1 MSDPGYSRFVPWI
14 RMAGGIGGLP
24 SSGFWGRLAPAAGT
38 GESRSMV
45 LPVATPR
52 RPLAIVLQQRTGSR
66 AIRELPVSERPRE
79 RLALR
84 GAAGLTSAELIA
96 LLWGS
101 GSRGMSAVELAE
113 EALGRYE
120 GLTGLARATGMEL
133 EAISGVGEVKA
144 AQLAAAFELG
154 RRLMADWPSGRW
166 TIRAPKDVA
175 DRLVLQMGRLEHEEL
190 RVVLLN
196 TKNVVLRVV
205 TVYQGNV
212 SSSLVRVGELYRDA
226 VRLNAAG
233 AILVHN
239 HPSGDPTPSR
249 SGRTA
254 WMLAGVRPTIRFAS
268 APIARTRLVLV
279 SIATTDGSLIT
290 MPRSF
295 TWTSVLAVP
304 RSIPMSRENRPSRR
318 SNMVEGGSFAVVA
331 GARPSWA
338 ARLQAA
344 ETSRIGRSRESPCSI
359 PGCRIAAERQE
370 HPAARVGTRQVRRSK
385 ATPRSRRDTN
395 AS

>member
-1 MSDPGYSRFVPWI
+1 PIGEETFFRGFATAAWARVYGPTRAIVQGALFFAFVHVLTI
-14 RMAGGIGGLP
+14 
-24 SSGFWGRLAPAAGT
+24 AAADFSEGT
-38 GESRSMV
+38 RQALIAFV
-45 LPVATPR
+45 VRVPVALALGWLFLR
-52 RPLAIVLQQRTGSR
+52 RRSIYAPMGLHAIVLQQRTGSR

-212 SSSLVRVGELYRDA
+212 SSS
-226 VRLNAAG
+226 
-233 AILVHN
+233 
-239 HPSGDPTPSR
+239 
-249 SGRTA
+249 
-254 WMLAGVRPTIRFAS
+254 
-268 APIARTRLVLV
+268 
-279 SIATTDGSLIT
+279 
-290 MPRSF
+290 
-295 TWTSVLAVP
+295 
-304 RSIPMSRENRPSRR
+304 
-318 SNMVEGGSFAVVA
+318 
-331 GARPSWA
+331 
-338 ARLQAA
+338 
-344 ETSRIGRSRESPCSI
+344 
-359 PGCRIAAERQE
+359 
-370 HPAARVGTRQVRRSK
+370 
-385 ATPRSRRDTN
+385 
-395 AS
+395 